1 MLRTHLIART
11 SRAAQLQLRSFS
23 TSRPAREVLGA
34 ADKALFNSHIV
45 EGQKLTIV
53 DFHAEWVSWAVLTIA

>member
-1 MLRTHLIART
+1 MLRTNLIART

-53 DFHAEWVSWAVLTIA
+53 DFHAEWVGRARFT